1 MKNKPQILIIDDEKK
16 LLDNFEG
23 ILNTKGY
30 LTYTALTGGEALEL
44 AEKYPI
50 DLVFLD
56 YHLPDMTGTAVLERL
71 WEKKPLL
78 PVIMISERATVEK
91 AVNATR
97 AGVLDF
103 LEKDKLTAR
112 SILNIT
118 EKYLSDRFSQAEK
131 AELSETYFQT
141 YGMIGISGSMRRLYD
156 MIDKVAPTNAS
167 VLLLGESGTGK
178 ELVASAIHRQSSRK
192 AQPCIKINCASI
204 PHDLIESELFGHEK
218 GSFTHAYSQ
227 QKGKFALAHNGT
239 ILLDEIGDMDITTQS
254 KVLRVLQNGEI
265 TPVGSE
271 ENFYV
276 NVRVIAATNQNL
288 KEKIKTKTFR
298 KDLLYRLNVVTFH
311 LPPLR
316 ERKEDIPLLA
326 NHFLQY
332 YCERYNRPL
341 KRFTSR
347 AIEVLLSLDWTDNNV
362 RELEHF
368 IEKAVILL
376 DDELVDLAA
385 LQKVFDL
392 QSLETQ
398 IPPELTLR
406 EAREWFE
413 KDFIK
418 NRLIA
423 NNWNVAAT
431 ASSMGI
437 ERTNLHRKMN
447 QYGIQRPIKA
457 KTP

>member
-1 MKNKPQILIIDDEKK
+1 MKDKAQILVIDDEKK

-23 ILNTKGY
+23 ILGTKRY
-30 LTYTALTGGEALEL
+30 IIHTALSGGEGLDL
-44 AEKYPI
+44 IEKHSI

-56 YHLPDMTGTAVLERL
+56 YHLPDMTGTVVLQRL
-71 WEKKPLL
+71 WKKNPLL
-78 PVIMISERATVEK
+78 PVIMISGRATIEK
-91 AVNATR
+91 AVDATR

-103 LEKDKLTAR
+103 LEKDKLSAR
-112 SILNIT
+112 AILNIT
-118 EKYLSDRFSQAEK
+118 ENYLADKFSQVEK
-131 AELSETYFQT
+131 AELSETYLQR
-141 YGMIGISGSMRRLYD
+141 YGMIGISGCMRHLYD
-156 MIDKVAPTNAS
+156 TIDKVAPTNAS

-178 ELVASAIHRQSSRK
+178 ELVASAVHRLSPRK
-192 AQPCIKINCASI
+192 TQPFIKINCASI
-204 PHDLIESELFGHEK
+204 PNELIESELFGHEK

-239 ILLDEIGDMDITTQS
+239 ILLDEIGDMDINTQA

-271 ENFYV
+271 DNFFV

-288 KEKIKTKTFR
+288 REKIKTKAFR
-298 KDLLYRLNVVTFH
+298 KDLLYRLNVVTLS

-326 NHFLQY
+326 NHFLQH
-332 YCERYNRPL
+332 YCENYNYPL
-341 KRFTSR
+341 KRFTPQ
-347 AIEVLLSLDWTDNNV
+347 AMQVLLNLDWADNNV

-368 IEKAVILL
+368 VEKLVILL
-376 DDELVDLAA
+376 EDELIDITA
-385 LQKVFDL
+385 LQKIFDL

-398 IPPELTLR
+398 IPPTLTLR
-406 EAREWFE
+406 EAREWLE

-431 ASSMGI
+431 ATSMGI

-447 QYGIQRPIKA
+447 QYGIRRPIKV

>member
-1 MKNKPQILIIDDEKK
+1 MKHKPQILIVDDEKK

-23 ILNTKGY
+23 ILKTKAY
-30 LTYTALTGGEALEL
+30 ITHTALTGGEALDL
-44 AEKYPI
+44 AENYTI

-71 WEKKPLL
+71 WQKNPLL
-78 PVIMISERATVEK
+78 PVIMISERATVKK

-141 YGMIGISGSMRRLYD
+141 YGMIGIGGSIRRIYD

-178 ELVASAIHRQSSRK
+178 ELVASAIHRQSPRK
-192 AQPCIKINCASI
+192 AQPFIKINCASI

-239 ILLDEIGDMDITTQS
+239 ILLDEIGDMDIATQA

-271 ENFYV
+271 ESYCV
-276 NVRVIAATNQNL
+276 NVRVVAATNQNL
-288 KEKIKTKTFR
+288 REKIKTKAFR
-298 KDLLYRLNVVTFH
+298 KDLLYRLNVVTFD

-326 NHFLQY
+326 NHFLQH

-347 AIEVLLSLDWTDNNV
+347 AMEVLLNLDWTDNNV

-368 IEKAVILL
+368 IEKTVILL
-376 DDELVDLAA
+376 DDKIVDLAA
-385 LQKVFDL
+385 LQKIFDL
-392 QSLETQ
+392 QSFETQ
-398 IPPELTLR
+398 IPPGLTLR

-418 NRLIA
+418 NRLVA

-431 ASSMGI
+431 AASMGI

-447 QYGIQRPIKA
+447 QYGIKRPA
-457 KTP
+457 L